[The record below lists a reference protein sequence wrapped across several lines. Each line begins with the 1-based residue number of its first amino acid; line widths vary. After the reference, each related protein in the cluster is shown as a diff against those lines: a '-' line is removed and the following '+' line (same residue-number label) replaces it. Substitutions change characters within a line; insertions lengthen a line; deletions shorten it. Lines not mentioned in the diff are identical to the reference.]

1 MAVTM
6 KHAVGVAILGVG
18 VAVAFSLVGV
28 VVVMFMIVFSGGDVF
43 VDVVWIMVVF
53 RIFDRRISQGRHRG
67 EKTAGTQ

>member
-43 VDVVWIMVVF
+43 VDVVWILVVF
-53 RIFDRRISQGRHRG
+53 RIFNGRIS
-67 EKTAGTQ
+67 